1 MHQNHQKKEY
11 MVERGSL
18 IRLVISLENNSNA
31 VTKCQIFDSF
41 DTHSRDFFFN
51 VESSHFGKRQHG
63 KPTITVFNKRIV
75 SSS

>member
-18 IRLVISLENNSNA
+18 IRLVISLENNSKA

-41 DTHSRDFFFN
+41 DTHSRDFFSMLNQVILERGSMANQQLQFLTK
-51 VESSHFGKRQHG
+51 E
-63 KPTITVFNKRIV
+63 
-75 SSS
+75 